1 MKVSYDWLK
10 SMVELPEDPSELSRE
25 FIRTGTEVEAI
36 ETVGESFDRIVTA
49 KVLSKE
55 AHPDSDHLWVTMVD
69 VGTNNVDAEGNPEP
83 LQIVCGAQNFNAGDH
98 IVTAMIGAELPGD
111 IKIKK
116 GKLRGVVSM
125 GMNCSARELGLS
137 ADHEGIMILP
147 EDAPIGMP
155 FAQYVGTS
163 DTVLDCEITPN
174 RADCLSMI
182 GIAREVGAIYDRDF
196 HVDLPAIAAESGA
209 PTAETVSVE
218 LIDEGLCDR
227 YVARVVRDVKVGP
240 SPEWLVQRLNS
251 CGIRTHNNVVDITNY
266 VMMFTGQPLHAFDLN
281 AFEEKGGKRT
291 VAVRAAREGE
301 VFRTLDDVER
311 TLSAGMGLIATGEA
325 GATPVALAGVMG
337 GMESE
342 VTDATVDVLVESACF
357 NAGRTSHTSRDL
369 ALISDASI
377 RFERQVDETGCVD
390 VANIACALIEQ
401 LAGGKVAPGC
411 VDVYPAPKQLA
422 PISLRL
428 SRVHELCGA
437 AIELSFIETAL
448 TRLGCSVEAEGEGDA
463 RVFAVMPATFRPD
476 LTREID
482 LIEEVLRLWGMDRVE
497 ATIPA
502 AKNHIGGLTRE
513 QQLTRKVGQI
523 LRACG
528 LNETMNFS
536 FAAPGDLERIGMTDE
551 GRGCPVEIMNPL
563 VAEQTEMRRSLI
575 PGLLQSVEY
584 NIKHSTANVQLYEIG
599 TLFFGRENASA
610 PKERESVAGVL
621 SGSMGDVTW
630 NYKPMPLRFFD
641 GKGVVEELLSQ
652 LRTPK
657 VRFRPADGDDYAFLQ
672 PGRGAEVLS
681 GGTVLGW
688 VGEIHPDARDVYG
701 IDIPVVAFELNLEA
715 LIKGAGAQ
723 EAYREFSQFPSVE
736 HDLAI
741 VVDDDVTCEDL
752 ERRLRSAGGKLLV
765 GVRLFDVYRDPV
777 RVGAG
782 KKSMAFALTYRADDH
797 TLTSEEVERAHSK
810 LVTKVCKATG
820 GEVRS

>member
-1 MKVSYDWLK
+1 MKVSYDWL
-10 SMVELPEDPSELSRE
+10 STMVELPEDPSELARE
-25 FIRTGTEVEAI
+25 FIRTGTEVESI
-36 ETVGESFDRIVTA
+36 DTVGEAFDRIVTA
-49 KVLSKE
+49 QVVSKE

-69 VGTNNVDAEGNPEP
+69 VGANNVDGEGVPQP
-83 LQIVCGAQNFNAGDH
+83 LQIVCGAQNFNEGDH

-111 IKIKK
+111 VKIKK

-137 ADHEGIMILP
+137 SDHEGIWILP
-147 EDAPIGMP
+147 ADAPVGMP
-155 FAQYVGTS
+155 LAQYLGSS

-174 RADCLSMI
+174 RPDCLSMI

-196 HVDLPAIAAESGA
+196 RVELPQIKEESGA
-209 PTAETVSVE
+209 PAAETVSVE
-218 LIDEGLCDR
+218 LLDEGLCDR
-227 YVARVVRDVKVGP
+227 YVARVVRGVKVGP
-240 SPEWLVQRLNS
+240 SPDWLVQRLNA
-251 CGIRTHNNVVDITNY
+251 CGVRTHNNIVDITNY
-266 VMMFTGQPLHAFDLN
+266 VMMLTGQPLHAFDLN
-281 AFEEKGGKRT
+281 AFAERDGKRS

-301 VFRTLDDVER
+301 RFRTLDDVER

-325 GATPVALAGVMG
+325 GAVPVALAGVMG
-337 GMESE
+337 GMDSE

-390 VANIACALIEQ
+390 VANIACALIEE
-401 LAGGKVAPGC
+401 LAGGAVAPGC
-411 VDVYPAPKQLA
+411 VDVYPAPRTVEPVA
-422 PISLRL
+422 LRL
-428 SRVHELCGA
+428 SRVHGLCGA
-437 AIELSFIETAL
+437 SIEPAFIEGSL
-448 TRLGCSVEAEGEGDA
+448 TRLGCTVTASGEGEDL
-463 RVFAVMPATFRPD
+463 VYSVVPPTFRPD
-476 LTREID
+476 LPREID
-482 LIEEVLRLWGMDRVE
+482 LIEEVLRLWGMGRVE

-513 QQLTRKVGQI
+513 QRLTRKVGQV

-551 GRGCPVEIMNPL
+551 GRGCPVELMNPL

-575 PGLLQSVEY
+575 PGLLQSVEF

-610 PKERESVAGVL
+610 PKEREAVAGVM

-641 GKGVVEELLSQ
+641 GKGVVEELLEQ
-652 LRTPK
+652 LRISK
-657 VRFRPADGDDYAFLQ
+657 VRFRPAEGDGYAFLQ
-672 PGRGAEVLS
+672 PGRCAEVLS

-701 IDIPVVAFELNLEA
+701 IDIPVVAFELDLDA
-715 LIKGAGAQ
+715 LLKNAGAQ

-741 VVDDDVTCEDL
+741 VVDDGVTCEDL

-777 RVGAG
+777 RVGVG

-810 LVTKVCKATG
+810 IVAKVCKATG